1 MAPDV
6 GNMTLVPGK
15 EDISV
20 RSSVRAWYALAVLI
34 VAVIFGFIDRQIIV
48 LVVEPIKRDLTLS
61 DLQIGA
67 INGLSP
73 ALFAV
78 IAGYPLAWLA
88 DRVDRRWLLIAC
100 ILFWSAATAAR
111 SFAGDFGELMIFT
124 IGIAVGE
131 AVLTP
136 ITYSL
141 IPDLFRGKRRELANL
156 IFFGAVVTG
165 VGIALMLG
173 GAALATVESVRPLL
187 PEGLRQL
194 AGWRI
199 AFLLVA
205 LPGLLV
211 ALAVIPVPAGRAPR
225 PASAPQSLV
234 ASKSLSRYLRAEWRT
249 VGPIFAASGLYAF
262 AFGALSLWL
271 PAAIIR
277 ELGASAQAVGVNYG
291 LTFTIAAALGVICAI
306 ALAGFWRR
314 AAGEA
319 HILRAL
325 WVMITAALLPILAL
339 SLVATPTYAYL
350 LTGVSVTL
358 LICGNAY
365 SPTMLQNL
373 SPPLLRARVGAVS
386 MILYAAFGACGP
398 MVIGFLSDGAG
409 AGLMPIVATVSAAAF
424 AGAALLFRLAEK
436 PYVRTVR
443 ALAVSA
449 PPGH

>member
-1 MAPDV
+1 MA
-6 GNMTLVPGK
+6 GNAQSAPLVSYEK
-15 EDISV
+15 DTHV
-20 RSSVRAWYALAVLI
+20 RSGWRAWYALAVLI
-34 VAVIFGFIDRQIIV
+34 VAVVFGFIDRQIIV
-48 LVVEPIKRDLTLS
+48 LVVEPMKLDLALN

-67 INGLSP
+67 INGLGP

-78 IAGYPLAWLA
+78 VAGYPLAWLA
-88 DRVDRRWLLIAC
+88 DRLDRRWLLIAC

-111 SFAGDFGELMIFT
+111 SFAGSFGELMIFT
-124 IGIAVGE
+124 IGIAIGE

-141 IPDLFRGKRRELANL
+141 IPDLFKGKRRELANL

-173 GAALATVESVRPLL
+173 GVALATVESVRPLL

-205 LPGLLV
+205 LPGILV
-211 ALAVIPVPAGRAPR
+211 ALAVVPIPAGRAAKPTTD
-225 PASAPQSLV
+225 PQSLV
-234 ASKSLSRYLRAEWRT
+234 ASKSLLRYLRAEWRT

-262 AFGALSLWL
+262 AFGSFSLWL
-271 PAAIIR
+271 PVAIIR
-277 ELGASAQAVGVNYG
+277 ELGASAHAVGVNYG
-291 LTFTIAAALGVICAI
+291 LTFTIAAALGVVCAMVS
-306 ALAGFWRR
+306 AGFWRR

-325 WVMITAALLPILAL
+325 WVMITLALLPILAL
-339 SLVATPTYAYL
+339 SLVVTPTQAYL
-350 LTGVSVTL
+350 LAGISILL

-398 MVIGFLSDGAG
+398 MVIGFLSDGTDS
-409 AGLMPIVATVSAAAF
+409 GLMPIVAGLSAAAF
-424 AGAALLFRLAEK
+424 AAAALLFRLAEK
-436 PYVRTVR
+436 PYARTVQ
-443 ALAVSA
+443 ALAASK
-449 PPGH
+449 P